1 MIFIFLWLRIEF
13 GLGNCYQFQTF
24 LQLASNNLTKLK
36 SLKQK
41 TPHGE
46 YNDTTPTAAATAS
59 AAAAAVTVCKKLGQL
74 VRILLMHVP
83 PILDGMSKNW
93 LVLGF
98 ENNQEGQ
105 TIFPN
110 TSDLYVIFYF
120 IAFLCFRHAKSFFQ

>member
-1 MIFIFLWLRIEF
+1 M
-13 GLGNCYQFQTF
+13 
-24 LQLASNNLTKLK
+24 TKLN

-110 TSDLYVIFYF
+110 TSDLYVIFISLLFYVF
-120 IAFLCFRHAKSFFQ
+120 GTQKAFFNETNRVQLNA